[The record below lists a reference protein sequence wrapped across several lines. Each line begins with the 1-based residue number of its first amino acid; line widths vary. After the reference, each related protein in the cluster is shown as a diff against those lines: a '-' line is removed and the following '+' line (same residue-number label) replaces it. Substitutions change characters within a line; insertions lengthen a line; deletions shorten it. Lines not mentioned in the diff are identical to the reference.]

1 MLQTRIFLIGV
12 FLSTFLLMLAQ
23 NPQTNAV
30 VENYSKLDPG
40 EAVRAILIDKQ
51 NFKWLGTDKGLYRL
65 ISIDSDP
72 ELISSDSITGLT
84 EDKKELV
91 WYGNRKQQLTT
102 EDQAQ
107 TITLGA
113 TNAKISCMTYYKGD
127 IWVGT
132 DQGLF
137 RVSDDQGKVLQHH
150 KTSNSK
156 LKSNQINMLFA
167 DPEGKLW
174 VGTDNGVVIIEKND
188 WDAYEKEHK
197 ITGAVATKEGIWL
210 LAEKKMWLIYKEE
223 GRDRWQ
229 DAAVK
234 RGLSSGPVRAIVADS
249 KGQIYVASEIL
260 VKFDPYTDK
269 SLQIDKDYGFVSAQT
284 LSLACDKNDDLW
296 VGTADRGLFRIDI
309 IEGDVEELS
318 VVAFSKGEI
327 KCPGVKSASITVI
340 ARGGKTPYSYQ
351 WNKPE
356 FYGSKIDSAGAGN
369 YSVTVTDAEGEEFV
383 ATVQIREPE
392 PIDVE
397 ILSKQRVS
405 EINKK
410 DGKAT
415 IKVKG
420 GSAPYRIIWDNGRTG
435 LSVSN
440 LSAGKHVVK
449 IYDQNQC
456 FQSSNLYIEAPKA
469 IPELEREKL
478 AVGQT
483 LRINE
488 LYFTADSAIISS
500 ESDPVIDEIFEF
512 LIKNKDIVIEIGGH
526 TNGIPPHEY
535 CDKLSAQRAKNVA
548 NYLYE
553 KGIPLDQIS
562 HRGYGKRVPI
572 ASNET
577 LSGRQ
582 KNQRV
587 EMKIISLAK

>member
-1 MLQTRIFLIGV
+1 MLRTRIFFIGCY
-12 FLSTFLLMLAQ
+12 FSTLAILSSQ
-23 NPQTNAV
+23 NTETNAV

-51 NFKWLGTDKGLYRL
+51 NYKWLGTDKGLYRL
-65 ISIDSDP
+65 ISMDSDP
-72 ELISSDSITGLT
+72 ELISADSITGLT
-84 EDKKELV
+84 EDKKEMV
-91 WYGNRKQQLTT
+91 WYGNRSQQLNT
-102 EDQAQ
+102 EDHNQ

-210 LAEKKMWLIYKEE
+210 LAEKK
-223 GRDRWQ
+223 
-229 DAAVK
+229 
-234 RGLSSGPVRAIVADS
+234 GLSSGPVRAIVADS

-309 IEGDVEELS
+309 IEGEVEELS

-327 KCPGVKSASITVI
+327 KCPGAKTASITVI
-340 ARGGKTPYSYQ
+340 TRGGKTPYSYQ
-351 WNKPE
+351 WNVPE
-356 FYGSKIDSAGAGN
+356 LSGSKADSVGAGQ

-383 ATVQIREPE
+383 TAVQIKEPE
-392 PIDVE
+392 SISVE

-405 EINKK
+405 EINRK
-410 DGKAT
+410 DGKAN
-415 IKVKG
+415 IKVSG

-435 LSVSN
+435 ASVTN
-440 LSAGKHVVK
+440 LSAGKHIVK

-456 FQSSNLYIEAPKA
+456 FQSANLYIEAPRA

-488 LYFTADSAIISS
+488 LYFTADSSIISS
-500 ESDPVIDEIFEF
+500 ESYPVIDEIFEF
-512 LIKNKDIVIEIGGH
+512 LSKNKDIVIEIGGH

-553 KGIPLDQIS
+553 KGIPFDQIS